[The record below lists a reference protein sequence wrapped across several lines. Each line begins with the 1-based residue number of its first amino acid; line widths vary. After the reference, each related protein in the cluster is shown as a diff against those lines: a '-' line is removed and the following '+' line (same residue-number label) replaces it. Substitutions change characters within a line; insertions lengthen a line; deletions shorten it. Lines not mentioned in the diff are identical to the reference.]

1 LVVVVP
7 PFKIVQGT
15 KQLAQ
20 KKASRM
26 ARMGRRRGGQRKQ
39 LGVGEKISNL
49 SVTEVAM
56 ITVHLVVVLLLS
68 LRYNHVVNGDSPMAR
83 STTRCGSRTE
93 RMYRVWAVPTR
104 CRTRLAVPQAQEWRA
119 FHLVVVG
126 DFVHGSSLPALIR

>member
-1 LVVVVP
+1 MVVVVP

-26 ARMGRRRGGQRKQ
+26 TRTGRGRGGQRKQ

-56 ITVHLVVVLLLS
+56 IMVPLVVVLLLS

-83 STTRCGSRTE
+83 SMARRGSRTE
-93 RMYRVWAVPTR
+93 RMCRFWAVPAR
-104 CRTRLAVPQAQEWRA
+104 CRTRLAVPRDQERRA
-119 FHLVVVG
+119 HHLVVVV
-126 DFVHGSSLPALIR
+126 DFVHGSSVSAPIR

>member
-1 LVVVVP
+1 
-7 PFKIVQGT
+7 
-15 KQLAQ
+15 
-20 KKASRM
+20 
-26 ARMGRRRGGQRKQ
+26 
-39 LGVGEKISNL
+39 
-49 SVTEVAM
+49 M

-119 FHLVVVG
+119 LHLVVVG